1 MEWLEAN
8 IESIWFLIIAFFV
21 LYYAIAD
28 GLDLGVGIMTF
39 FTPDEKMRGTMMAS
53 LESIWQSNQ
62 TWLVLLGGMLFG
74 AFPLFYSLA
83 LSAFYVPIM
92 VMLFGLM
99 FRGVALE
106 FRSNARKP
114 SFWVLCFGVG
124 SVVVALAQGFA
135 MGGIFYGIPMAGNT
149 FTGNIWSWFHP
160 YSVVFALGVLAGYVM
175 LGANYLI
182 LKTDGEIQRRSFLWS
197 LRAAILML
205 IVSTVIYVWTF
216 ARHSYMAD
224 KWLVWPDL
232 VYVAIFPVLALFAFG
247 MYVREL
253 KRRSEFKPFVWNVI
267 IVLCAFA
274 GLNVG
279 FYPYI
284 IPNMVTIKTAAV
296 SSPNTLIF
304 MLAAMVILLPIILI
318 YVAYKHWVF
327 RGKIAGERCSTRP
340 DGLPDT
346 FL

>member
-8 IESIWFLIIAFFV
+8 IESIWFLIIAFFIF
-21 LYYAIAD
+21 YYAIAD
-28 GLDLGVGIMTF
+28 GLDLGVGIIAL
-39 FTPDEKMRGTMMAS
+39 FTPDEKKRGVMMAS

-74 AFPLFYSLA
+74 AFPLFYSVA
-83 LSAFYVPIM
+83 LSAFYVPVMI
-92 VMLFGLM
+92 MLFGLM
-99 FRGVALE
+99 FRGIALE
-106 FRSNARKP
+106 FRGDARRP
-114 SFWVLCFGVG
+114 RLWSLSFGLG
-124 SVVVALAQGFA
+124 SLVVALAQGVT
-135 MGGIFYGIPMAGNT
+135 MGGIFYGIPMEGST
-149 FTGNIWSWFHP
+149 FSGNIWSWFHP

-182 LKTDGEIQRRSFLWS
+182 LKTEGEIQRESHLWS
-197 LRAAILML
+197 LRSAAWTFL
-205 IVSTVIYVWTF
+205 ISAIIYVWTY
-216 ARHSYMAD
+216 ARHPYMAG
-224 KWLVWPDL
+224 KWFHLPDL
-232 VYVAIFPVLALFAFG
+232 IYVGIFPVLALFAFG

-253 KRRSEFKPFVWNVI
+253 HKRSEFRPFLWNI
-267 IVLCAFA
+267 IMVLCAFV

-304 MLAAMVILLPIILI
+304 MLAAMGILLPVILI

-327 RGKIAGERCSTRP
+327 RGKIAGE
-340 DGLPDT
+340 
-346 FL
+346 

>member
-28 GLDLGVGIMTF
+28 GLDLGVGIMAL

-99 FRGVALE
+99 FRGIALE
-106 FRSNARKP
+106 FRGNARKP
-114 SFWVLCFGVG
+114 SFWSLCFGVG
-124 SVVVALAQGFA
+124 SLVVALAQGVT

-160 YSVVFALGVLAGYVM
+160 YSVVFALGVLAGYIM

-182 LKTDGEIQRRSFLWS
+182 LKTSGEIQRQSRLWS

-224 KWLVWPDL
+224 KWFVWPDL
-232 VYVAIFPVLALFAFG
+232 IYVAIFPVLALFAFG

-253 KRRSEFKPFVWNVI
+253 LRRSEFKPFLWNAILVFS
-267 IVLCAFA
+267 AFV
-274 GLNVG
+274 GLNIG

-284 IPNMVTIKTAAV
+284 VPNLVTIKTAAV

-304 MLAAMVILLPIILI
+304 MLAAMVILLPVILI

-327 RGKIAGERCSTRP
+327 RGKIAGE
-340 DGLPDT
+340 
-346 FL
+346 